1 MEQAF
6 GKALVKEPYLC
17 CNGKQG
23 SFARSDIWTVE
34 PGRHRIGR
42 VTAG

>member
-6 GKALVKEPYLC
+6 GKALVKEPYLF

-23 SFARSDIWTVE
+23 SFAWSDISTVE